1 MMSTGHID
9 EPKPPQTYGNEY
21 TSSRS
26 QTPKPYPVQT
36 NKIHVSPTTS
46 TAVIEMEPP
55 EYADSES
62 KDNKYKDL

>member
-1 MMSTGHID
+1 MSGGHID
-9 EPKPPQTYGNEY
+9 EPKSPQTYGNEY
-21 TSSRS
+21 TQSRS

-36 NKIHVSPTTS
+36 NKIHVSATAS

>member
-1 MMSTGHID
+1 MSGGHID
-9 EPKPPQTYGNEY
+9 ESKPTQPYGNEY

-26 QTPKPYPVQT
+26 QTPKPYPTQT

-55 EYADSES
+55 EYTDTES